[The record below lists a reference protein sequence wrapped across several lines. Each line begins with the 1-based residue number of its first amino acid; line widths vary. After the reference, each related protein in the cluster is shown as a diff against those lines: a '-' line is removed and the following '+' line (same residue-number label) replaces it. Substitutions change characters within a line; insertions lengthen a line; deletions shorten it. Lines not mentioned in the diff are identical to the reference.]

1 MVALLRASVL
11 TLVLIQSSAALVLTG
26 VRDPT
31 IRGGSG
37 VGQLQARLSEE
48 DGGVCIKLE
57 ENDAQE

>member
-26 VRDPT
+26 VRAPT
-31 IRGGSG
+31 IRGSSG